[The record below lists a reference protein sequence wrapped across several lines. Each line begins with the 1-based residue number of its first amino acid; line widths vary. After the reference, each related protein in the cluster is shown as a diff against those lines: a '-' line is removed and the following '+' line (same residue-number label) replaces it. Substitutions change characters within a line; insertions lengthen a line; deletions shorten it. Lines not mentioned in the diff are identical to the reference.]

1 MRAVLIAVA
10 VAHTNVHQPHAIS
23 ESEALA
29 GLHKI
34 EHDLKDEMIGHH
46 VDMRPELK
54 IEQTYHPKGDIDFK
68 SSFLQENGPR
78 STVAAADWERVSE
91 AKAAFKAEYDK
102 AADIQSG
109 DDDGLDLDADSGALG
124 EGQASTDSSSAGDDD
139 DDSSFLQ
146 TADKTKVKDPEPQI
160 PMMGMKSGTGEDWDS
175 VIGDDNDAISV
186 TEDDIKNLAKKAV
199 ENRNRGL
206 GAEDIEDNDGTNP
219 DLKSTP
225 VELASNGAANDD
237 GEDTDNDD
245 EDSDKDDGESS
256 LLQTKS
262 RVAVDAKGSL
272 RKE

>member
-34 EHDLKDEMIGHH
+34 EHDLKDDMISHH

-68 SSFLQENGPR
+68 SSFLQESGPR

-124 EGQASTDSSSAGDDD
+124 EGQASTDSSAGDDD